1 MLERFIPWGRKER
14 PGATRQ
20 WRPPDT
26 TGEPDIDEEAR
37 HVSAFERAQ
46 RRSDLHRAF
55 ASIHETSPETPYMAP
70 RREDAA
76 RDLLLGEIALD
87 SLERH
92 TTHETVVRIIVN
104 RDDERRRYQT
114 EHVFPKSL
122 FIAGKR
128 LEVGELLG
136 KGGMGTVVEAGP
148 YVIKFIPV
156 LGQTSKNQTLSY
168 AAREIS
174 AMAMFN
180 PLPDADAGLLNA
192 LRLARTHSRE
202 ARTTDRIPGF
212 LGATRVL
219 VTSQERK
226 EEEYIAIAMERV
238 QGENL
243 DEAIH
248 TDATYESVTPDTYV
262 NITRQIAQALSA
274 FHEVRILHRDVKP
287 SNIMVSFPQLGLV
300 EAKLTDMGI
309 AMDWD
314 YHQLLMRGELSVAVH
329 TLREQ
334 LLELSYINQFA
345 PKAEEAW
352 LELAALLDRV
362 ESGEERMGVALDERV
377 DRLVKKLPPMA
388 KFPVER
394 ETMKAREQAPHI
406 VGTVFFLDFDARK
419 GRPTTASDVYALG
432 ISVGE
437 LLAVAVERRYG
448 RNLSAMQGHVLL
460 ANSGF
465 FEREDVVTEL
475 GGGERGRKMAAL
487 LRSMIEKD
495 QENRPKDAVAVLK
508 ALEQMG

>member
-1 MLERFIPWGRKER
+1 
-14 PGATRQ
+14 
-20 WRPPDT
+20 
-26 TGEPDIDEEAR
+26 
-37 HVSAFERAQ
+37 
-46 RRSDLHRAF
+46 
-55 ASIHETSPETPYMAP
+55 
-70 RREDAA
+70 
-76 RDLLLGEIALD
+76 
-87 SLERH
+87 
-92 TTHETVVRIIVN
+92 
-104 RDDERRRYQT
+104 
-114 EHVFPKSL
+114 
-122 FIAGKR
+122 
-128 LEVGELLG
+128 
-136 KGGMGTVVEAGP
+136 
-148 YVIKFIPV
+148 
-156 LGQTSKNQTLSY
+156 
-168 AAREIS
+168 
-174 AMAMFN
+174 MAMFN

-262 NITRQIAQALSA
+262 NLTRQIAQALSA

-406 VGTVFFLDFDARK
+406 VGTVFFLTLMLGKDAQPLPRTCMPWAFPLESCLRLRLSDDMDAIYRRCR
-419 GRPTTASDVYALG
+419 GMSCLPTVAS
-432 ISVGE
+432 
-437 LLAVAVERRYG
+437 
-448 RNLSAMQGHVLL
+448 LSA
-460 ANSGF
+460 
-465 FEREDVVTEL
+465 RTW
-475 GGGERGRKMAAL
+475 
-487 LRSMIEKD
+487 
-495 QENRPKDAVAVLK
+495 
-508 ALEQMG
+508 